1 MKKNQEIYCDLNS
14 MMTDKDYRL
23 VTGSM
28 RDLEKTGLTLE
39 QAKGKKFTFYMDDAD
54 DDGTPND
61 IMFDGTIVSSA
72 EYKYSIERQ
81 SDFYWR
87 NDKKNTL

>member
-1 MKKNQEIYCDLNS
+1 MKKNQEIYCDLNA

-54 DDGTPND
+54 DDGD
-61 IMFDGTIVSSA
+61 ESWESKIISWS
-72 EYKYSIERQ
+72 
-81 SDFYWR
+81 
-87 NDKKNTL
+87 KKS